1 MPNSRVAGEP
11 MQNLLRAIED
21 PPRGVS
27 PAASAW
33 RPDSQF
39 VVDGIGVA
47 WLVQSGHVDLF
58 LVRLQNGDPIGHR
71 SHVLR
76 VSEGEV
82 VCGMGV
88 RPDGVALLAR
98 RAPETS
104 LKRISQHS
112 LLATEA
118 GTRKLEAWRDRL
130 GGALAAFAPTH
141 DTDICNAGFMG
152 FHQDLSDALEAAQER
167 FEIREQELLAAK
179 AASASAA
186 LEHSL
191 QALGA
196 PLAVADAPHASR
208 SAAPLARVCEI
219 AAADLG
225 TTTGPLPG
233 IPEEGD
239 AGVVAMAARSGLR
252 AREVLLHGDWWKDYS
267 GPMVAFR
274 KNDGLPV
281 ALIRTGATGYGFQLS
296 SGGKPAKVTKANA
309 GEFRGAA
316 FLFYR
321 PFSARSLSLRDF
333 LTFGLRG
340 CGREIG
346 FIVLIGIAGGLL
358 GLAAPLAFGALFD
371 YVIPHADRKQVGLL
385 GALLG
390 LSAVSAMLL
399 RIAGGFAT
407 LRVEARIASSL
418 QTALWDRLLSLPVS
432 FFKSYTTGDLASRS
446 MAVDRIQQTLTGP
459 ILTSGMAACLS
470 SFQVGILFCFSVKF
484 ALLAL
489 ALLAIAFAAGTAL
502 GVVQVH
508 LQRKITRI
516 QGRITGILAELL
528 SGIAK
533 IRVAGAEMRAFAY
546 WAGSFSA
553 KSREW
558 VRARRFA
565 SVLTTFNSAFPAA
578 SLAIV
583 YWAGLRLMPQDPGA
597 RMSTG
602 EFLAFSASFQTLLL
616 AALQM
621 SSAVVSGL
629 VIVPEYERLRPILEA
644 APERGP
650 AWTEAPELAGEIE
663 ISHVTFRYRPDQP
676 PILRDLSLRVMPGEF
691 VAVVGESG
699 CGKSTLLRILLGFEE
714 PQSGTV
720 YYDGHAMKGLNASS
734 VRRQMGVVLQSGRLM
749 AGSIASNIGR
759 TLSLSPEEV
768 LEAARLAGLEKE
780 LKEMPMGLHTMLS
793 DGGGGLSGGQRQRVL
808 IARAIVNRPRILL
821 LDEATSALDNRSQAL
836 ISERLACLKATR
848 IVIAHRLSTIRSAD
862 RILVMENGEF
872 TQSGSY
878 EQLASQ
884 PGLLAELAA
893 RQALR

>member
-1 MPNSRVAGEP
+1 
-11 MQNLLRAIED
+11 MQNSLRAIEN
-21 PPRGVS
+21 PPPGVRAVAS
-27 PAASAW
+27 PW
-33 RPDSQF
+33 RTDSPF
-39 VVDGIGVA
+39 VMDGISVA

-58 LVRLQNGDPIGHR
+58 LVRLRNGDPVGHR

-76 VSEGEV
+76 ASEGEV
-82 VCGMGV
+82 VCGMDV
-88 RPDGVALLAR
+88 RPDGMALLAR
-98 RAPETS
+98 PAPETS
-104 LKRISQHS
+104 LKRISQH
-112 LLATEA
+112 LLRATPE
-118 GTRKLEAWRDRL
+118 GRRKLEAWRDRL
-130 GGALAAFAPTH
+130 HSALA
-141 DTDICNAGFMG
+141 GFL
-152 FHQDLSDALEAAQER
+152 FHEDLRDALELAHES
-167 FEIREQELLAAK
+167 FEVREQELLLAK

-186 LEHSL
+186 LESSL

-196 PLAVADAPHASR
+196 PFAVGDAPHASR
-208 SAAPLARVCEI
+208 SSDPLTRACEI
-219 AAADLG
+219 AVADFGL
-225 TTTGPLPG
+225 TLDLPFG
-233 IPEEGD
+233 IPEKPGAD
-239 AGVVAMAARSGLR
+239 VVAIAERAGLR
-252 AREVLLHGDWWKDYS
+252 ARQVQQGDKWWSEYS
-267 GPMVAFR
+267 GPMIAFR
-274 KNDGLPV
+274 KEDGSPV
-281 ALIRTGATGYGFQLS
+281 ALIRTGATGYRIQLPF
-296 SGGKPAKVTKANA
+296 GGKPERVTAALA
-309 GEFRGAA
+309 GELTGDA

-321 PFSARSLSLRDF
+321 PLPARSISLRDF
-333 LTFGLRG
+333 LVFGLTG

-346 FIVLIGIAGGLL
+346 LIVLVGIAAGLL

-371 YVIPHADRKQVGLL
+371 YVIPHAERKQIALL
-385 GALLG
+385 GALVG
-390 LSAVSAMLL
+390 LSAVCTMLL

-418 QTALWDRLLSLPVS
+418 QTALWDRLLRLPVS
-432 FFKSYTTGDLASRS
+432 FFRSYTTGDLASRS
-446 MAVDRIQQTLTGP
+446 LAIDRIQQTLTGP
-459 ILTSGMAACLS
+459 ILTSAMAGCLS
-470 SFQVGILFCFSVKF
+470 SFQVGVLFCYSAK
-484 ALLAL
+484 LAFL
-489 ALLAIAFAAGTAL
+489 AVALLAIAFVAATVL
-502 GVVQVH
+502 GAVQVH
-508 LQRKITRI
+508 SQRKITRI
-516 QGRITGILAELL
+516 QGRISGILAELL

-546 WAGSFSA
+546 WAESFSA
-553 KSREW
+553 RSREW

-565 SVLTTFNSAFPAA
+565 NVLTTFNSAFPIA
-578 SLAIV
+578 SLAVV
-583 YWAGLRLMPQDPGA
+583 YWAGLRLVQQDAGA
-597 RMSTG
+597 RMTTG
-602 EFLAFSASFQTLLL
+602 EFLAFTASFQTLLL
-616 AALQM
+616 AALQV

-644 APERGP
+644 APESGP
-650 AWTEAPELAGEIE
+650 TTTEAQELSGKIE

-676 PILRDLSLRVMPGEF
+676 PVLRDLSLRVMPGEF
-691 VAVVGESG
+691 VAIVGESG

-714 PQSGTV
+714 PQSGAV

-768 LEAARLAGLEKE
+768 LEAARLAGLEEE